1 MGSPPKPWERAG
13 TMSAVMDPTPSVPS
27 FAASTTTTTTSSDAP
42 PTIPSR
48 PDSITTGQ
56 PLTSL
61 SPYSANSYNSYST
74 PYNRFGSYGGY
85 GGGGYGGY
93 GGGMYGSYGGMYG
106 QPQMGMGMG
115 MGMGMNGMDPS
126 LTQSVAASTQQ
137 AFGLLGNVVGTFT
150 SFAQMLDSS
159 FMATQS
165 SIFAILGVADQLSQ
179 LRVLLGQVAGVFGLV
194 GWLRGW
200 WRGERKGTMAA
211 DFSRFMRG
219 EGGSNGGAPRPSK
232 KPFIAILLAIF
243 GLPYLMHKLVRA
255 LSNRLPPPPGAIEQI
270 DMSKVQFATALFEF
284 ATTDPVELAL
294 KRGDL
299 VAIIGRTEGGDWF
312 RGRTREGKQG
322 WFPANHVQ
330 ILKKEAKKIDED
342 EPAKEVKKVAV

>member
-13 TMSAVMDPTPSVPS
+13 TMAAVMDPAPPVPS
-27 FAASTTTTTTSSDAP
+27 LSAPTTATSLSAP
-42 PTIPSR
+42 PTVPSR
-48 PDSITTGQ
+48 PDSIASTQ

-61 SPYSANSYNSYST
+61 SPYSANSYNSYSS
-74 PYNRFGSYGGY
+74 PYNRFGSYGGGY
-85 GGGGYGGY
+85 GTGYGGY
-93 GGGMYGSYGGMYG
+93 GGGMYGSSYGGMYG

-115 MGMGMNGMDPS
+115 MGMNGMDPYNPS

-179 LRVLLGQVAGVFGLV
+179 LRLLLGQVAGVFGLV

-211 DFSRFMRG
+211 DFRRFMRG
-219 EGGSNGGAPRPSK
+219 EDGSNGGAPRPSK
-232 KPFIAILLAIF
+232 KPFIVILLAIF

-255 LSNRLPPPPGAIEQI
+255 LSARLPPPPGTAERI
-270 DMSKVQFATALFEF
+270 DMSQVQFATALFDF
-284 ATTDPVELAL
+284 ATADPVELGL

-330 ILKKEAKKIDED
+330 ILKKEAKKVE
-342 EPAKEVKKVAV
+342 ENAPVKEVKKVDV

>member
-13 TMSAVMDPTPSVPS
+13 GMATVIDPVPSVP
-27 FAASTTTTTTSSDAP
+27 ALATSTTAPSSTTLSDAP
-42 PTIPSR
+42 AVPTR
-48 PDSITTGQ
+48 PDSITSAQ

-61 SPYSANSYNSYST
+61 SPYSTNSYGSYSS

-85 GGGGYGGY
+85 GGGYGGY

-115 MGMGMNGMDPS
+115 MDPYNPS

-179 LRVLLGQVAGVFGLV
+179 LRLLLGQVAGVFGLV

-200 WRGERKGTMAA
+200 WRGERRGTMAA
-211 DFSRFMRG
+211 DFRRFMRG
-219 EGGSNGGAPRPSK
+219 EGDNNGAPRPSK
-232 KPFIAILLAIF
+232 KPFIVILLAIF

-255 LSNRLPPPPGAIEQI
+255 LSARLPPSPGAVEQV
-270 DMSKVQFATALFEF
+270 DMSKVQFATALFDF

-299 VAIIGRTEGGDWF
+299 
-312 RGRTREGKQG
+312 
-322 WFPANHVQ
+322 
-330 ILKKEAKKIDED
+330 
-342 EPAKEVKKVAV
+342 

>member
-1 MGSPPKPWERAG
+1 MGG
-13 TMSAVMDPTPSVPS
+13 MYG
-27 FAASTTTTTTSSDAP
+27 SS
-42 PTIPSR
+42 
-48 PDSITTGQ
+48 
-56 PLTSL
+56 
-61 SPYSANSYNSYST
+61 
-74 PYNRFGSYGGY
+74 
-85 GGGGYGGY
+85 Y
-93 GGGMYGSYGGMYG
+93 GGGMYG
-106 QPQMGMGMG
+106 QPMGMG
-115 MGMGMNGMDPS
+115 MGMGMNGMGMDPYNPS

-179 LRVLLGQVAGVFGLV
+179 LRALIGQVAGVFGLV

-200 WRGERKGTMAA
+200 FRGEKRGTMAA
-211 DFSRFMRG
+211 DFKRFMRG
-219 EGGSNGGAPRPSK
+219 EGDSSAPRPSK
-232 KPFIAILLAIF
+232 KPFIIILLAIF

-255 LSNRLPPPPGAIEQI
+255 LSARLPPPPGAPEQF

-284 ATTDPVELAL
+284 ASNDPVELAL
-294 KRGDL
+294 KKGDL
-299 VAIIGRTEGGDWF
+299 VAVIGRTEGGEWF

-330 ILKKEAKKIDED
+330 IIKKDAAKAGKEEEAK
-342 EPAKEVKKVAV
+342 PVKSVDV

>member
-13 TMSAVMDPTPSVPS
+13 NMAPVIDPITPAPSLPAPTTVPTASSV
-27 FAASTTTTTTSSDAP
+27 SSDA

-48 PDSITTGQ
+48 PDSIAAPQQ
-56 PLTSL
+56 PITSL
-61 SPYSANSYNSYST
+61 SPYSANSYGSYSS
-74 PYNRFGSYGGY
+74 PYNRFGSYGSY
-85 GGGGYGGY
+85 GGGYGGY
-93 GGGMYGSYGGMYG
+93 GGGMY
-106 QPQMGMGMG
+106 MGMGMG
-115 MGMGMNGMDPS
+115 MMDPYNPS

-179 LRVLLGQVAGVFGLV
+179 LRLLLGQVAGVFGLV

-200 WRGERKGTMAA
+200 WRGERKGSMAD
-211 DFSRFMRG
+211 DFRRFMRG
-219 EGGSNGGAPRPSK
+219 DNGGNNGAPRPSK
-232 KPFIAILLAIF
+232 KPFIVILLAIF

-255 LSNRLPPPPGAIEQI
+255 LSARLPPPPGAEQI
-270 DMSKVQFATALFEF
+270 DMSKVQFATAIFEF
-284 ATTDPVELAL
+284 ATTDPVELGL
-294 KRGDL
+294 KKGDL

-330 ILKKEAKKIDED
+330 ILKREAKKVD
-342 EPAKEVKKVAV
+342 EPVVQPKTVDV

>member
-13 TMSAVMDPTPSVPS
+13 NMAPVIDPIPPAPSLPAPTTVPT
-27 FAASTTTTTTSSDAP
+27 ASSISSDA

-48 PDSITTGQ
+48 PDSIAAPQQ
-56 PLTSL
+56 PITSL
-61 SPYSANSYNSYST
+61 SPYSANSYGSYSS

-85 GGGGYGGY
+85 GGGYGGY
-93 GGGMYGSYGGMYG
+93 GGGCT
-106 QPQMGMGMG
+106 MGMGMG
-115 MGMGMNGMDPS
+115 MMDPYNPS

-179 LRVLLGQVAGVFGLV
+179 LRLLLGQVAGVFGLV

-200 WRGERKGTMAA
+200 WRGERKGSMAD
-211 DFSRFMRG
+211 DFRRFMRG
-219 EGGSNGGAPRPSK
+219 DNGANNGAPRPK
-232 KPFIAILLAIF
+232 QKAVYRHLACH
-243 GLPYLMHKLVRA
+243 LWTSVSHAQLVRA
-255 LSNRLPPPPGAIEQI
+255 LSARLPPPPGAEQI
-270 DMSKVQFATALFEF
+270 DMSKVQFATAIFEF

-294 KRGDL
+294 KKGDL

-312 RGRTREGKQG
+312 RGRTRQGKQG

-330 ILKKEAKKIDED
+330 ILKREAKKVD
-342 EPAKEVKKVAV
+342 EPVVEPKNVDV